1 LKLAL
6 LLVGLAAL
14 SGCDDA
20 KQGAKTPARDA
31 HADTT
36 LPAAGDGDQ
45 SANTA
50 PASAA
55 TAASGAL
62 LAKVKKRIT
71 FAGSRGDSVP
81 GYLWLP
87 ARRSGQ
93 KLPAIL
99 AMYGID
105 GSKDD
110 SEIAHAADLLTGDG
124 YAVMTIDWPGT
135 GDRGSISK
143 TDRVIKKDVLTWTVG
158 DYKVAVDFLQAQPE
172 VDPSRLGYVGASMG
186 AMTGIAFASR
196 EPRIKTLVAVVPIP
210 NPLWGGDDP
219 EVLISRLGRPVL
231 CINTDDNSDFSAL
244 VCNNNVG
251 AGSERQALPGGHEL
265 EGFRDQVVQAAK
277 TFLDKNLK
285 P

>member
-1 LKLAL
+1 ML
-6 LLVGLAAL
+6 LGLATL
-14 SGCDDA
+14 LGCDDA
-20 KQGAKTPARDA
+20 KQGAKAPATNTRT
-31 HADTT
+31 DT
-36 LPAAGDGDQ
+36 AAAAVGSGDQ
-45 SANTA
+45 
-50 PASAA
+50 AA
-55 TAASGAL
+55 TNTNATTAVVSGAL
-62 LAKVKKRIT
+62 LAKVKKRVT
-71 FAGSRGDSVP
+71 FSGSRGDTVP

-87 ARRSGQ
+87 QRRSGQ

-110 SEIAHAADLLTGDG
+110 SEIAHAADLLTDDG
-124 YAVMTIDWPGT
+124 YVVMTIDWPGT

-172 VDPSRLGYVGASMG
+172 VEASRLGYVGASMG